1 MVKFQGRHISCPTF
15 SKYHIN
21 GRTVEQSTDLTCI
34 FPYTNPAVY
43 LQVDDHVHPGNCPT
57 AVSSEK
63 KQDLL
68 HMEFYHHLPSWAMS
82 KQMLYFSSV
91 SDEGSCDLKTTKEIP
106 VQKYRNSV
114 HVEVPNKSDGW
125 DYFFSSLE
133 KAFASEMVSDE
144 LKPKVLLCMLG
155 DKVSNLLVNLGEEE
169 LKDYESLKQV
179 VLKEGANDFES
190 VNQLIVADK
199 MFEMLDSETATHIG
213 VLQGEEWY
221 KPRDLGKQCD
231 IFYASKGKSYDGP
244 ARAKWNDSKKR
255 SFNGSWG
262 KQPFGEK
269 KTDKFSSRKNF
280 DKGKV
285 TEIKKFAC
293 FTCGSDEHF
302 KRNCQKTKEVDNK
315 RLNVNKVSTEGT
327 ELEDGTVTARV
338 DLLGKVIPRRAIED
352 KLSKLV
358 KTSISV
364 DGKLVHALVDSG
376 IFGPAVKCP
385 LVYVPIGLATGG
397 QVNVVH
403 QQVLCALAEVLVEDV
418 LLPPDVLDMLGG
430 AQSEDNS
437 LAQSSQDLRVD
448 SGKVDETEVSSVG
461 TLGTKD
467 EEVTAEMDKGI
478 MAADSFRSEQ
488 ECCAE
493 LALVWKHAKEG
504 KGNYYE
510 VDGYLFH
517 RDKILGESIGQLVIP
532 KCRRTEVLR
541 LAHTSVFSSHMGP
554 KKTLERIKYSFFWE
568 GLRANVKKFWVNMDL
583 IGPID
588 PPSSKGRKYI
598 LCLVDQHTRWGEAVP
613 LTSLS
618 AKVTCEALLS
628 IFSRTGIPN
637 VVASDNGTNFVA
649 ELTKEFEK
657 RIGSSPRF
665 STPGY
670 PQSNGLVERFN
681 RTLKN
686 MLHNV
691 AKDEGRG
698 WLLQIPYVLWAY
710 REIPHSTTGVSP
722 FQLLYGRP
730 PQGPLSILK
739 STWTGKHN
747 NLRLCTTPVSK
758 YLEDLKCKLEKA
770 AEHTQAKLV
779 STVQQEK
786 MAYYHNLRS
795 SDRVFKVGEKVI
807 VLIPDATS
815 KLFARWQ
822 GPATIIE
829 KRNPHSFLVAMP
841 DNSTK
846 HIHQNK
852 LRHYVA
858 SSNSVNVIFEE
869 EKEFGQVETPPTA
882 TEESKFY
889 EVLNNLKTDNLNS
902 YNLKVLKN
910 LISKFK
916 YIFTKPVQP
925 ARVGAHKIE
934 LVANAVRRKPHCY
947 SVPMA
952 YRREVERQVQEL
964 LDLNLIEPSEAEI
977 AHPIVCV
984 AKKDASIRMC
994 VDFRALN
1001 AVTKVLVFPMKD
1013 MQELIFIAG
1022 SAHWLTSIDL
1032 LKGYWQIKMDE
1043 ESKPLTA
1050 FTTHNA
1056 VYQWKTMPF
1065 ALAGASGTFQR
1076 EMNRILKSHSEYAQA
1091 YMDDVIF
1098 SKTFEEHLVH
1108 LELVL
1113 TELEKLGFSVRLD
1126 KCSFAAKRIKNFGS
1140 HNRGG
1145 THGPNEDKILAIKG
1159 LIRPTTKKELK
1170 ELLCE
1175 VISLATPDANLPFQ
1189 VHCDASDYGVGCC
1202 LTQQDTEGIYRPIAF
1217 ASQKFNATQKNWAS
1231 IEKEAWAVLYGLNKF
1246 DKWIYGAKVEII
1258 SDHNPLKYLNQTTPK
1273 KSQANPLGT
1282 GVTEMESLH
1291 YSQARYTT

>member
-1 MVKFQGRHISCPTF
+1 
-15 SKYHIN
+15 
-21 GRTVEQSTDLTCI
+21 
-34 FPYTNPAVY
+34 
-43 LQVDDHVHPGNCPT
+43 
-57 AVSSEK
+57 
-63 KQDLL
+63 
-68 HMEFYHHLPSWAMS
+68 
-82 KQMLYFSSV
+82 
-91 SDEGSCDLKTTKEIP
+91 
-106 VQKYRNSV
+106 
-114 HVEVPNKSDGW
+114 
-125 DYFFSSLE
+125 
-133 KAFASEMVSDE
+133 
-144 LKPKVLLCMLG
+144 
-155 DKVSNLLVNLGEEE
+155 
-169 LKDYESLKQV
+169 
-179 VLKEGANDFES
+179 
-190 VNQLIVADK
+190 
-199 MFEMLDSETATHIG
+199 MLDSETATHIG

-221 KPRDLGKQCD
+221 KPRDLAKQCD
-231 IFYASKGKSYDGP
+231 IFYASKEKTYDGP
-244 ARAKWNDSKKR
+244 ERAKWNDSEKR

-269 KTDKFSSRKNF
+269 KSDNFSSRKNF

-293 FTCGSDEHF
+293 FTCGSDKHF
-302 KRNCQKTKEVDNK
+302 KRDCPKNKGVDNK

-327 ELEDGTVTARV
+327 ELEDETDTARV

-376 IFGPAVKCP
+376 TEITVIKKDLVPGISVEGASTIYLKGIFGPAVKCP
-385 LVYVPIGLATGG
+385 LVYVPIGLATSG

-418 LLPPDVLDMLGG
+418 LLPPDILDMLGG
-430 AQSEDNS
+430 DQSEENS
-437 LAQSSQDLRVD
+437 LAQSSQYLRVD
-448 SGKVDETEVSSVG
+448 SGNVDETEVSLGILPEKTQEDSQRNITSCRNEVG

-467 EEVTAEMDKGI
+467 EKVTAEMDKGS
-478 MAADSFRSEQ
+478 MVADSFRSEQ

-493 LALVWKHAKEG
+493 LALTWKHAKES

-568 GLRANVKKFWVNMDL
+568 GLRADVKKFCESCKECQLTRSVRIKDRS
-583 IGPID
+583 PIT
-588 PPSSKGRKYI
+588 PVARPE
-598 LCLVDQHTRWGEAVP
+598 LPFQHTTWGEAVP

-670 PQSNGLVERFN
+670 PQSNGLVESR
-681 RTLKN
+681 
-686 MLHNV
+686 
-691 AKDEGRG
+691 
-698 WLLQIPYVLWAY
+698 Q
-710 REIPHSTTGVSP
+710 
-722 FQLLYGRP
+722 

-747 NLRLCTTPVSK
+747 NLQLCTTPVSK

-770 AEHTQAKLV
+770 AEQAKLV
-779 STVQQEK
+779 STMQQEK

-815 KLFARWQ
+815 KLFARRQ

-829 KRNPHSFLVAMP
+829 KRNPPSFLIEMP

-858 SSNSVNVIFEE
+858 SSNSVNVTFDE

-947 SVPMA
+947 SVPIA

-984 AKKDASIRMC
+984 AKKYSSIRMC

-1001 AVTKVLVFPMKD
+1001 AVTKVPVFPMKD

-1022 SAHWLTSIDL
+1022 SAH
-1032 LKGYWQIKMDE
+1032 
-1043 ESKPLTA
+1043 
-1050 FTTHNA
+1050 
-1056 VYQWKTMPF
+1056 
-1065 ALAGASGTFQR
+1065 
-1076 EMNRILKSHSEYAQA
+1076 
-1091 YMDDVIF
+1091 
-1098 SKTFEEHLVH
+1098 
-1108 LELVL
+1108 
-1113 TELEKLGFSVRLD
+1113 
-1126 KCSFAAKRIKNFGS
+1126 
-1140 HNRGG
+1140 
-1145 THGPNEDKILAIKG
+1145 
-1159 LIRPTTKKELK
+1159 
-1170 ELLCE
+1170 
-1175 VISLATPDANLPFQ
+1175 
-1189 VHCDASDYGVGCC
+1189 
-1202 LTQQDTEGIYRPIAF
+1202 
-1217 ASQKFNATQKNWAS
+1217 
-1231 IEKEAWAVLYGLNKF
+1231 
-1246 DKWIYGAKVEII
+1246 
-1258 SDHNPLKYLNQTTPK
+1258 
-1273 KSQANPLGT
+1273 
-1282 GVTEMESLH
+1282 
-1291 YSQARYTT
+1291 